1 MSDLRGIDALLSDAR
16 GKVSEIKLLVEEAS
30 SIIYNAEELKDTAEA
45 WSKLVSAKQLLTEL
59 DDRG

>member
-1 MSDLRGIDALLSDAR
+1 VSDLRGIDALLSDAR